1 MSYVDEVYENVVAK
15 NPNEPEFHQ
24 AVKEVLDSLRP
35 VIDANEEKY
44 RKEALLERIVE
55 PERVIWRAAAE
66 RKIAPTFVGLTTFS
80 RIAILLAS
88 LHMSSTAGK
97 AFLCIPQS
105 IPLVIANP
113 VSFLS
118 TASSAVYTGIS
129 CHCSRISS
137 ASRSRSE
144 SATRKEIGLYPA
156 TRALRITFG
165 LSPIKIPGAGSAY
178 RNNCTSD
185 NLA

>member
-1 MSYVDEVYENVVAK
+1 ML
-15 NPNEPEFHQ
+15 FR
-24 AVKEVLDSLRP
+24 SLHPP
-35 VIDANEEKY
+35 VRSTAS
-44 RKEALLERIVE
+44 
-55 PERVIWRAAAE
+55 IWRAAAE

-137 ASRSRSE
+137 ASRSRSK

-156 TRALRITFG
+156 TKALRITFG

-178 RNNCTSD
+178 RNNRSEERRVGKECRSRWSPYH
-185 NLA
+185 